1 MTRRRLAL
9 ALPLL
14 IALGAAACMR
24 PEMPPVK
31 IEMPLASSVDYL
43 DDVSPILER
52 RCVVCH
58 SCYNAACQ
66 LKLSSIEGIERGG
79 S

>member
-1 MTRRRLAL
+1 
-9 ALPLL
+9 
-14 IALGAAACMR
+14 MR